1 MRRSAAVAAL
11 AALLP
16 FVILAAL
23 ARLAPP
29 AAWEL
34 DLITGLTLGA
44 DPWGDLIRAINTL
57 GDLPIW
63 MALVALLALAFAVMR
78 RFLAAALV
86 AFSVAADLAAFT
98 VKLLVERARP
108 DTLATEHYFGP
119 DTFAFPSGH
128 VVRAVAL
135 AAVVASLLVP
145 GRPLLAGLVAGAGAG
160 LVMGYARVALGVH
173 WPTDA
178 LGGVLLGLG
187 WFALTMWLVW
197 RPGRPT
203 D

>member
-16 FVILAAL
+16 FAILAAL